1 MRMIL
6 VVVGAVAV
14 AIALIGAFAV
24 GRLSAQELTASCRM
38 CPSTY
43 IPAGEIAEF
52 TALGRADLSLIDQQ
66 MRAID
71 IGKSQVE
78 VALVHRGKLD
88 GPGAR
93 SVAEHD
99 LVSEVYYILSGSGT
113 NRTGPDLVDPKRRP
127 ATDRAVQRLNGPGAD
142 AADIRNAAEHELK
155 AGDVLV
161 IPAGTG
167 HQFTKIDDH
176 ITYLMIRVDPDK
188 VVPLMDEAAS
198 QAYRAG
204 HRQK

>member
-1 MRMIL
+1 M
-6 VVVGAVAV
+6 
-14 AIALIGAFAV
+14 AFAV
-24 GRLSAQELTASCRM
+24 VMAFAIGRLSAQEGVASCRM

-43 IPAGEIAEF
+43 IPRAEIEQYEAV
-52 TALGRADLSLIDQQ
+52 GRATNVIDQQ
-66 MRAID
+66 MRSLD
-71 IGKSQVE
+71 IGKVQVS

-88 GPGAR
+88 APASR
-93 SVAEHD
+93 SAASHD

-113 NRTGPDLVDPKRRP
+113 NRTGPDIVDPQRRP
-127 ATDRAVQRLNGPGAD
+127 PDDRAVRLLNGPGANGTE
-142 AADIRNAAEHELK
+142 IRGAAEHELA

-188 VVPLMDEAAS
+188 VVPLMSEADS
-198 QAYRAG
+198 RAYLDANRP
-204 HRQK
+204 

>member
-1 MRMIL
+1 MRTIL
-6 VVVGAVAV
+6 LPLGVVAVVV
-14 AIALIGAFAV
+14 AFAI
-24 GRLSAQELTASCRM
+24 GRLSAQDNPASCRM

-52 TALGRADLSLIDQQ
+52 TEFGRTDLSLIDQQ
-66 MRAID
+66 MRALD

-78 VALVHRGKLD
+78 IALVHRGKLD
-88 GPGAR
+88 KPAAR
-93 SVAEHD
+93 GVATHD

-113 NRTGPDLVDPKRRP
+113 NRTGPDVVDSMRRP
-127 ATDRAVQRLNGPGAD
+127 GTDRAVRLLNGPGAD

-188 VVPLMDEAAS
+188 VVPLMDDAAS
-198 QAYRAG
+198 QAYRAA

>member
-1 MRMIL
+1 MRTVLLL
-6 VVVGAVAV
+6 VGVVSIAVA
-14 AIALIGAFAV
+14 FAM
-24 GRLSAQELTASCRM
+24 GRLSAQEPTASCRM

-43 IPAGEIAEF
+43 IPAAEIAEF

-71 IGKSQVE
+71 IGKSRVD

-88 GPGAR
+88 KPGVR

-113 NRTGPDLVDPKRRP
+113 NRTGPDLVDPKARP
-127 ATDRAVQRLNGPGAD
+127 ATDRTVRLLNGPGGD
-142 AADIRNAAEHELK
+142 ATDIRNAAERELK

-176 ITYLMIRVDPDK
+176 ITYLMVRIDPDK

-198 QAYRAG
+198 QAYRAA

>member
-1 MRMIL
+1 M
-6 VVVGAVAV
+6 
-14 AIALIGAFAV
+14 AFAV
-24 GRLSAQELTASCRM
+24 VMAFAIGRLSAQEGVASCRM

-43 IPAGEIAEF
+43 IPRAEIEQYEAV
-52 TALGRADLSLIDQQ
+52 GRATNVIDQQ
-66 MRAID
+66 MRSLD
-71 IGKSQVE
+71 IGKAQVS

-88 GPGAR
+88 APASR
-93 SVAEHD
+93 SAASHD

-113 NRTGPDLVDPKRRP
+113 NRTGPDIVDPQRRP
-127 ATDRAVQRLNGPGAD
+127 PDDRAVRLLNGPGANGTE
-142 AADIRNAAEHELK
+142 IRGAAEHELA

-188 VVPLMDEAAS
+188 VVPLMSEADS
-198 QAYRAG
+198 RAYLDANRP
-204 HRQK
+204 